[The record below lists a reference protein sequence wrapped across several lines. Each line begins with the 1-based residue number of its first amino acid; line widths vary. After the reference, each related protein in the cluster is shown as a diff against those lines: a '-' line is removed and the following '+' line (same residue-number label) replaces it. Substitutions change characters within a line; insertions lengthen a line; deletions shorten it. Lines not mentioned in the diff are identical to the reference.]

1 MTYILNSMRKKG
13 ARLGQHFLNN
23 PHYAEVLARE
33 SGCTHDDVVL
43 EIGPG
48 EGILTKELIKVS
60 KKVIAVEKDE
70 LLVQKL
76 HLTFSPEIHSGKLEV
91 VSADVRDIAPEALG
105 LRDNG
110 YVLAANIPYYITGEL
125 LRKFLE
131 TGSQPRTIA
140 FLMQKEVA
148 DRILSKKESI
158 LSISIKV
165 YGIPRVAAKVSRGNF
180 TPPPSVDSSILI
192 IGNISKKNFSHFS
205 EGDFFKIL
213 RAGFSSKRKLLAGNL
228 SSLFSKERII
238 EVFSKL
244 SIDAKTRAED
254 LDTSQ
259 WISLV
264 KALVSTDS
272 NPSS

>member
-1 MTYILNSMRKKG
+1 MRKKG

-23 PHYAEVLARE
+23 PHYAELLARE

-48 EGILTKELIKVS
+48 EGMLTKELIKVS

-76 HLTFSPEIHSGKLEV
+76 HLTFASEIHSGKLEII
-91 VSADVRDIAPEALG
+91 SADVRNITPEALG
-105 LRDNG
+105 LRDNE

-131 TGSQPRTIA
+131 SDSQPRTIA

-148 DRILSKKESI
+148 DRILSSKESI

-165 YGIPRVAAKVSRGNF
+165 YGTPRVAARVSRGNF
-180 TPPPSVDSSILI
+180 TPPPSVDSAILI
-192 IGNISKKNFSHFS
+192 INKISKNNFSHFS
-205 EGDFFKIL
+205 EEYFFTIL
-213 RAGFSSKRKLLAGNL
+213 RAGFSSKRKLLTGNL
-228 SSLFSKERII
+228 SSLFPKERIL
-238 EVFSKL
+238 EVFAAL
-244 SIDAKTRAED
+244 SINVKSRAED
-254 LDTSQ
+254 LNTGQ
-259 WISLV
+259 WISLT

-272 NPSS
+272 NPSL